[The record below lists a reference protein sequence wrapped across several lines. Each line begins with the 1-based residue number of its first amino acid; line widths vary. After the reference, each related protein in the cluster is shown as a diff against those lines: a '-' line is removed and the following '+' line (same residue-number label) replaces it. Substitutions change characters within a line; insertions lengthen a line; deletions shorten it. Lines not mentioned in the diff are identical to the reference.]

1 MYMHMYMCMYLF
13 QNFHRSVAFMPCA
26 HVPPERM
33 DDSDWDS
40 LLHIEEK
47 FLADGYRE
55 GVCACVVRMRVCFQA
70 NS

>member
-1 MYMHMYMCMYLF
+1 LQYVFTDLAYL
-13 QNFHRSVAFMPCA
+13 A

>member
-1 MYMHMYMCMYLF
+1 
-13 QNFHRSVAFMPCA
+13 
-26 HVPPERM
+26 M

-55 GVCACVVRMRVCFQA
+55 GVCACACVVRMRVCFQA